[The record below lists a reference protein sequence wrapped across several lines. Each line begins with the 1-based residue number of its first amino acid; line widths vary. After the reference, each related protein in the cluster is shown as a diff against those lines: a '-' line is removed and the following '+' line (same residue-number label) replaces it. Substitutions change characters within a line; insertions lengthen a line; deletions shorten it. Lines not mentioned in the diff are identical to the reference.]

1 MSRVDNLI
9 VSLVSFDKIDMTP
22 TLEWLNYHH
31 LLYFWTV
38 AREGGVARAAERLKL
53 THPTISAQVR
63 ELEVALGEKL
73 FVRVGRGLELT
84 EMGRVVYRYAD
95 EIFAL
100 GRELVDTVKG
110 RPTGRPLRLAVGVE
124 NVLPKLLVRRLL
136 EPALR
141 GPDPVRLVVQEAPA
155 RELFARLG
163 QHALDV
169 VLSDSPLPPAAR
181 IKAYAHLL
189 GECGVTWFAVES
201 IQKRAK
207 RSFPRS
213 LGLEPMI
220 LPTEDTALRRAL
232 DPWFERQGIRP
243 QIVAEIADSALIKAF
258 GQNGLGIFPAPSAIE
273 REVQDQFNV
282 RVVGR
287 SDDLRERF
295 WAISVERRIKNP
307 AVAAISE
314 AARDR
319 LFADS

>member
-1 MSRVDNLI
+1 
-9 VSLVSFDKIDMTP
+9 
-22 TLEWLNYHH
+22 LEWLNYHH

-38 AREGGVARAAERLKL
+38 AREGGVARAAARLHL
-53 THPTISAQVR
+53 THPTVSGQIR
-63 ELEVALGEKL
+63 ELESALGEKL

-100 GRELVDTVKG
+100 GRELLDTVKG
-110 RPTGRPLRLAVGVE
+110 RPTGRPARLVVGVDD
-124 NVLPKLLVRRLL
+124 VLPKLLVRRLL

-141 GPDPVRLVVQEAPA
+141 GSDPVRLVVHEAPMG
-155 RELFARLG
+155 ELFARLS

-169 VLSDSPLPPAAR
+169 VLSDSPLPPGSR
-181 IKAYAHLL
+181 VKAYAHLL

-207 RSFPRS
+207 RDFPRS
-213 LGLEPMI
+213 LGVEPLI
-220 LPTEDTALRRAL
+220 LPTADTALRRAL
-232 DPWFERQGIRP
+232 DPWFESHGLRP

-258 GQNGLGIFPAPSAIE
+258 GQSGLGIFPAPTAIE
-273 REVQDQFNV
+273 RDVLKQFDV
-282 RVVGR
+282 RVLGR

-307 AVAAISE
+307 AVAAITD
-314 AARDR
+314 AARGR
-319 LFADS
+319 LFADP